1 MSLIEL
7 KIDSIQYS
15 ETQSGAYVLFLIE
28 PESQKKLPIV
38 IGGLEAHSIAV
49 GMEKDLKPE
58 RPLTHDLMKSVMDAY
73 GIRLKRVIINKLDQG
88 IFYALLVTEKNGNEM
103 LFDSRTSDA
112 VAMAARYDVPIYCEK
127 SIMDEAG
134 IILPQKQEEQV
145 SPVEPDEDDSDFE
158 NMIGLIKDFEDVV
171 GSIEDDQPEA
181 GENKEELQPTEL
193 EKLSKEIFGQYVI
206 PYSYSNKKEIEKLL
220 QAAIEEEQ
228 YERAAKLKRM
238 LELMQEE

>member
-28 PESQKKLPIV
+28 PKSQKKLPIV

-73 GIRLKRVIINKLDQG
+73 GIHLKRVIINKLDQG
-88 IFYALLVTEKNGNEM
+88 IFYALLVNEKDGEEQY
-103 LFDSRTSDA
+103 FDSRTSDA
-112 VAMAARYDVPIYCEK
+112 VAMAARYGVPIYCEK
-127 SIMDEAG
+127 SILDEAG
-134 IILPQKQEEQV
+134 IILPQKQREQIQSEEI
-145 SPVEPDEDDSDFE
+145 DEEDMDFE
-158 NMIGLIKDFEDVV
+158 NMIGLIKDVV
-171 GSIEDDQPEA
+171 DQIEDNQAEA
-181 GENKEELQPTEL
+181 GENKENLQPTEL

-206 PYSYSNKKEIEKLL
+206 PYSYNNKKEIEKLL
-220 QAAIEEEQ
+220 QAAIEDEQ

-238 LELMQEE
+238 LELMPEKK